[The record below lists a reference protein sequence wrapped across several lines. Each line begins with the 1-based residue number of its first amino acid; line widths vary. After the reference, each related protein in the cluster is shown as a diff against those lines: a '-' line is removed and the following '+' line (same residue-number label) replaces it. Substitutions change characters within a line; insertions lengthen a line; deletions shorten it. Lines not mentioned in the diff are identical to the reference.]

1 MSPQLGNVPGTVT
14 RVGWV
19 PPKQLSVQDWLKCG
33 QAFDLVEGA
42 AQWWKGDWWKEGE
55 TRKYGDGE
63 ELAKRAGV
71 NYETIKQLAS
81 VSRAYELCVR
91 THNLSF
97 AHHLIAMT
105 APDKDRLRWLKRAEE
120 NGWTTAQLRKEI
132 TDWKRGIS
140 RKSLQLTASAA
151 GLATLLLADP
161 PWQYSNSGLAGAAE
175 EHYPTMS
182 TDEICAMPVKDIV
195 ADEAV
200 LFLWATNPMLPD
212 AMRVIEEWSFTF
224 RDSFCLGQKPTD
236 IRQARFLQLRS
247 ERIVARGDEG
257 HIPAGRRTAV
267 VSHRSQEGRALTQAD
282 RSLRRY
288 REDLSIRDP
297 NGARAV
303 LPWCRT
309 EGMDGAVW
317 QSSGN
322 RPMTTTPSKT
332 DDDLERLRVAW
343 AQSNCQ

>member
-1 MSPQLGNVPGTVT
+1 MSAGRRRLTEVAKGSTTKVVAFPKQSPPLNVPGTVT

-19 PPKQLSVQDWLKCG
+19 PPKQLSVEDWLKCG

-81 VSRAYELCVR
+81 VARAYELCVR

-140 RKSLQLTASAA
+140 RASLQLTASAA
-151 GLATLLLADP
+151 GLATLLYADP
-161 PWQYSNSGLAGAAE
+161 PWQYANSGFMGAAE

-182 TDEICAMPVKDIV
+182 TDEICALPVSQIV
-195 ADEAV
+195 AEEAV
-200 LFLWATNPMLPD
+200 LFLWATSPMLTD
-212 AMRVIEEWSFTF
+212 ALRVIEAWGFAYKTNLVWTKD
-224 RDSFCLGQKPTD
+224 RQTYGKLGFYVFGQHELLLVATKGVFLPDGELQPSIITAKKAEHSRKPTEAYE
-236 IRQARFLQLRS
+236 II
-247 ERIVARGDEG
+247 EK
-257 HIPAGRRTAV
+257 T
-267 VSHRSQEGRALTQAD
+267 
-282 RSLRRY
+282 
-288 REDLSIRDP
+288 LSIRDP
-297 NGARAV
+297 DGARAV
-303 LPWCRT
+303 LPWR
-309 EGMDGAVW
+309 
-317 QSSGN
+317 
-322 RPMTTTPSKT
+322 
-332 DDDLERLRVAW
+332 W
-343 AQSNCQ
+343 A